1 MLTAEI
7 LRSWPGGIP
16 LAGTPLFGVSE
27 GLARTTAYSERR
39 P

>member
-7 LRSWPGGIP
+7 FRSWPGGIP

-27 GLARTTAYSERR
+27 VFDRATAYSERR